1 MGAKGDFGELNDGL
15 IERAKGIERE
25 PEESPGER
33 MALGDCTT
41 QAPAVI
47 ARHKGLWGGFQRF
60 FCNRQK
66 PMYFT

>member
-33 MALGDCTT
+33 MALGDCTA

-47 ARHKGLWGGFQRF
+47 ARHKGL
-60 FCNRQK
+60 
-66 PMYFT
+66 